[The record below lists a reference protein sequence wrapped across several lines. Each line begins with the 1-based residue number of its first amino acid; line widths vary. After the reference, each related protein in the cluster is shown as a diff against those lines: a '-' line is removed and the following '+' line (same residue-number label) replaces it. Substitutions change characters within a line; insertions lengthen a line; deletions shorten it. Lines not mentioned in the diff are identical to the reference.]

1 MTNWIKSIEE
11 DHMNLTKLVHLS
23 YSDEEEAHARYN
35 IWLNQL
41 VSKRSE
47 PIKKRRNLQ
56 SVYRNK
62 KCVGL
67 VDPAKRCYYD
77 SSSEDENGP
86 FLSAFLAAIRPTTSH
101 NGASSPTMPC
111 SEENSTID
119 STNTDAS
126 PSMSPYI
133 AATPSYSPTSPNGV
147 SSTGLEDVSD
157 DELDIGISPLLAQDA
172 DIEELL
178 KIVFDDLHDPM
189 TEETSSNV
197 LIKDEINYITID

>member
-1 MTNWIKSIEE
+1 MSNWIKSIEE

-23 YSDEEEAHARYN
+23 YSDEEDAHARYN
-35 IWLNQL
+35 IWLNHL

-47 PIKKRRNLQ
+47 PIKKKRNLQ

-77 SSSEDENGP
+77 SSSEDEAGP
-86 FLSAFLAAIRPTTSH
+86 FLSAFRPTTSH
-101 NGASSPTMPC
+101 NGPSSSIMPC
-111 SEENSTID
+111 TEENSSID
-119 STNTDAS
+119 STNIDAS

-133 AATPSYSPTSPNGV
+133 AVTPSYSPTSPNAV

-172 DIEELL
+172 ELEELL
-178 KIVFDDLHDPM
+178 NIVFNDLHDPI

-197 LIKDEINYITID
+197 HIEDEINYITID